1 MRFSTYK
8 QNIVGIALSISGPI
22 SMVLGLVIP
31 NFATTEGVGAVLIL
45 LGIILSFLGLFI
57 SADAEKSFSYIN
69 NDYHKSKRFRNIVN
83 PEDSADNNP
92 MGAFNRKDVLKV
104 AQKNTKVKY
113 HLVDLEYTIIDY
125 VKVSGRAYRSDK
137 IEELDAEVRNLYK
150 EVAQLILSD
159 GVKSALGGRAD
170 AFKKDVVELVVSL
183 IIQQTM
189 EVKKMISTALSVID
203 SDGEIAEKDAV
214 LVLRDPKYKHLIK

>member
-8 QNIVGIALSISGPI
+8 QNVVGISLSISGPI
-22 SMVLGLVIP
+22 SMVLGLVVH

-69 NDYHKSKRFRNIVN
+69 NNYRKSKRFRNIVN
-83 PEDSADNNP
+83 PEYSADDNSVNTLD
-92 MGAFNRKDVLKV
+92 RKGVLEV
-104 AQKNTKVKY
+104 TQKNTKVKC
-113 HLVDLEYTIIDY
+113 HLVDLEYTIINY
-125 VKVSGRAYRSDK
+125 IKVSDRAYRSDR
-137 IEELDAEVRNLYK
+137 IEELDAEVRDLYK
-150 EVAQLILSD
+150 EAAQLILSD
-159 GVKSALGGRAD
+159 GVKSALSGRAD
-170 AFKKDVVELVVSL
+170 AFKKDIVELVVSL
-183 IIQQTM
+183 VIQQTM

>member
-69 NDYHKSKRFRNIVN
+69 NDYRKSKRFRNIVN

-92 MGAFNRKDVLKV
+92 MGAFNRKGVLEV
-104 AQKNTKVKY
+104 TQKNTKVKC
-113 HLVDLEYTIIDY
+113 HLVDLEYTIINY
-125 VKVSGRAYRSDK
+125 VTVSGRAYRSDR
-137 IEELDAEVRNLYK
+137 IEELDAEVRDLYK
-150 EVAQLILSD
+150 EAAQLILSD
-159 GVKSALGGRAD
+159 GVKSALSGRAD
-170 AFKKDVVELVVSL
+170 AFKKDIVELVVSL
-183 IIQQTM
+183 VIQQTM